1 MKIAVVEDSLP
12 VRRLLVKRA
21 EHEAGVTVVAQA
33 SSEDEAVAAVM
44 ATAPAV
50 VLLDLHLAPGS
61 GLAVLSRLRRLQFT
75 GQVFVL
81 SATDRAC
88 IAAQCVALGANGFY
102 DKAFDFE
109 QLLVDLRDLAHRTA
123 AQLGKMFQDVGPRA
137 VVNG

>member
-12 VRRLLVKRA
+12 VRRLLVRRA
-21 EHEAGVTVVAQA
+21 EHEAGVTVVVQA
-33 SSEDEAVAAVM
+33 SGEDEAVDAVM
-44 ATAPAV
+44 ATTPDG

-61 GLAVLSRLRRLQFT
+61 GLSVLKRLRQRSFG

-81 SATDRAC
+81 SATDRTAV
-88 IAAQCVALGANGFY
+88 AEQCARHGADGFY

-109 QLLVDLRDLAHRTA
+109 QLMADLREMARHEA
-123 AQLGKMFQDVGPRA
+123 ANTGEMFHIYGERA

>member
-33 SSEDEAVAAVM
+33 ASEDEAVAAVL
-44 ATAPAV
+44 ATEPAV

-61 GLAVLSRLRRLQFT
+61 GLSVLRRLRHLQFT
-75 GQVFVL
+75 GQVLVL
-81 SATDRAC
+81 SATDRTSV
-88 IAAQCVALGANGFY
+88 AAQCAALGANGFY

-123 AQLGKMFQDVGPRA
+123 TQLGRMFQDVAPRA
-137 VVNG
+137 ALNG